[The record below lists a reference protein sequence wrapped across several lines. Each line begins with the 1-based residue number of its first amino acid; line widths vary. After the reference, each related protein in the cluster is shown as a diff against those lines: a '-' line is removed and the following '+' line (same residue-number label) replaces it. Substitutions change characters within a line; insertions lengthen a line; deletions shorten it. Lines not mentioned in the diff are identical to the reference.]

1 VKLSGAATATVT
13 ANSSGVYTF
22 TGVTAGS
29 YTVTPSKTGH
39 ILSPGSKP
47 ITVSSTNVTG
57 VNFTSI

>member
-1 VKLSGAATATVT
+1 VT

-39 ILSPGSKP
+39 IFLPGSKP
-47 ITVSSTNVTG
+47 TTVSSANVTG